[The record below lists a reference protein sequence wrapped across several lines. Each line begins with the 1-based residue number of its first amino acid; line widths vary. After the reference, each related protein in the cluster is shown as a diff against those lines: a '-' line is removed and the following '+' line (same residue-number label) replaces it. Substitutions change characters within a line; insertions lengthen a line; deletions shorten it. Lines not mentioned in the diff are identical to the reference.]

1 VTAKILLVDDDQENL
16 KALTL
21 YLQLE
26 GFVVEQAHDGFEA
39 LVKLD
44 HENFDVVVS
53 DIRMPRLNGVDLAK
67 RIRHD
72 LQSIPIVLMT
82 GDPGLAAMEAINES
96 GVMCLL
102 LKPFRPGELVKIIRT
117 AFDGREL

>member
-1 VTAKILLVDDDQENL
+1 MVDDAQENL

-21 YLQLE
+21 YLQIE

-39 LVKLD
+39 LEKLD
-44 HENFDVVVS
+44 HETFDIVVS
-53 DIRMPRLNGVDLAK
+53 DIRMPRLNGVDLTK
-67 RIRHD
+67 RIRSK

-82 GDPGLAAMEAINES
+82 GDPRFAAMEAINES
-96 GVMCLL
+96 SVMCLL
-102 LKPFRPGELVKIIRT
+102 LKPFMPGELVKIIRI

>member
-1 VTAKILLVDDDQENL
+1 MVDDDQENL

-44 HENFDVVVS
+44 HETFDLVVS
-53 DIRMPRLNGVDLAK
+53 DIKMPRLNGVDLTK
-67 RIRHD
+67 RIRYK

-82 GDPGLAAMEAINES
+82 GDPEFVAMEAINEA
-96 GVMCLL
+96 GVIRLL
-102 LKPFRPGELVKIIRT
+102 IKPFMPGELVKIIRT
-117 AFDGREL
+117 AFDREL